1 MKSLIEASLN
11 ILLENNM
18 PTYWKGFEKVIATKG
33 WKIDPNGT
41 DTFGNPVDKN
51 TRVVVDKK
59 TGKKRFRISR
69 MIKGSTFVMDQT
81 IVRDDEGN
89 TIKGLGVLDLVYP
102 YEKEFVSKSSKLNT
116 IQVDPVNKAVI
127 AKLKKYYGDY
137 EWTKKGQNTLI
148 SLK

>member
-1 MKSLIEASLN
+1 MKSLIETSLGV
-11 ILLENNM
+11 LLENDM
-18 PTYWKGFEKVIATKG
+18 TTYWKGFEKVIATRG

-51 TRVVVDKK
+51 TRVIVDKK
-59 TGKKRFRISR
+59 TGEKRFRISR

-89 TIKGLGVLDLVYP
+89 TIKGLGVLDLIYP
-102 YEKEFVSKSSKLNT
+102 YEKEFVLNSQKLNI

-137 EWTKKGQNTLI
+137 TWTKKGQNTLI
-148 SLK
+148 TL